1 VLPPGLLIAAF
12 TVVLA
17 YVTPVAFGVALR
29 PNLDLWDDGFLV
41 DLADDVAPWLAAFV
55 LVSAA
60 LASMSTFLLS
70 MATYSRTL
78 QAAAREGLIP
88 IPLLGRNMTRWRTP
102 VPAIGLLAL
111 TTIPL
116 MMLNFDD
123 IVVVDSCFYVLATM
137 VIVAGFLRLR
147 YTEPRLPRPYRFP
160 LGLPGAWIA
169 VILTEIIA
177 LASIYFVS
185 DGDPVSAITIGGTLV
200 LLTAVSF
207 VWERWCSTRGFS
219 QLLPATSADEEAAAG
234 ARAANGAA
242 ASGWRFARD
251 DAGWGGYLEHDDSS
265 DEGDGT
271 PHHHGVVRAPG
282 CGLTYSPDVR
292 MSIGRLRAASI
303 LDVEARLEL
312 MAGLLGGG
320 SAAAAASGSG
330 GGGRASEGS
339 RSRSFG
345 SMRDGRGAGFPT
357 ATGAGKRPGSVLFG
371 GGARGRSFSGI
382 PEGEEGDEAL
392 ATPSSSTSSHKGTIV
407 DADSTSRRSSDD
419 TGGSVDTDTGLW
431 R

>member
-1 VLPPGLLIAAF
+1 MLPPGLLIAAF

-17 YVTPVAFGVALR
+17 YITPVAFGVALR

-78 QAAAREGLIP
+78 QAAAREGMIP
-88 IPLLGRNMTRWRTP
+88 VPLLGRNMTRWRTP
-102 VPAIGLLAL
+102 LPAIGLLAL

-160 LGLPGAWIA
+160 LGLPGAWAA

-177 LASIYFVS
+177 VASIYFVS
-185 DGDPVSAITIGGTLV
+185 DGDPISAATIGGTLV

-207 VWERWCSTRGFS
+207 AWERWCSTRGFS
-219 QLLPATSADEEAAAG
+219 QLLPAVSADEEEAAAA
-234 ARAANGAA
+234 ARAGDSAGIAA
-242 ASGWRFARD
+242 GGWRFARD
-251 DAGWGGYLEHDDSS
+251 DAGWSFRDHDDSS
-265 DEGDGT
+265 DEGDGA
-271 PHHHGVVRAPG
+271 PHLGVVRAPG
-282 CGLTYSPDVR
+282 GGLTYSPDVR

-320 SAAAAASGSG
+320 GSSS
-330 GGGRASEGS
+330 GRAAEGS

-345 SMRDGRGAGFPT
+345 SMRDGRGAAPVD
-357 ATGAGKRPGSVLFG
+357 AGKRPGSVLFG
-371 GGARGRSFSGI
+371 AGAGTRGRSFSGI
-382 PEGEEGDEAL
+382 PEAEEGEEAL
-392 ATPSSSTSSHKGTIV
+392 ATPSSSSQLGTVV

-419 TGGSVDTDTGLW
+419 TGGSSVDTDTGPW